1 MVEVHDA
8 VIFFCSGAVGSLG
21 SFSFCLSAHSCGVS
35 QLRATVL
42 RTRWY
47 LSLTGQREYCPDVWF
62 DGSVYHC
69 AVLVRECH
77 DARKSVPKV
86 QYHIPGYFSS
96 YRSDTDS
103 QENGDRAGDDKSV
116 VQGCL
121 IHYYRERC
129 QRCCDASIP

>member
-1 MVEVHDA
+1 MMPL
-8 VIFFCSGAVGSLG
+8 S
-21 SFSFCLSAHSCGVS
+21 SFVQELLAPWYSFRSVCRRILVAFP

-47 LSLTGQREYCPDVWF
+47 LSLTGEREYCPDVWF

-86 QYHIPGYFSS
+86 QYYIPGYFSS
-96 YRSDTDS
+96 YRSAYRTARRTAIALATIKVS
-103 QENGDRAGDDKSV
+103 CRAV
-116 VQGCL
+116 
-121 IHYYRERC
+121 
-129 QRCCDASIP
+129 

>member
-1 MVEVHDA
+1 M
-8 VIFFCSGAVGSLG
+8 IPLS
-21 SFSFCLSAHSCGVS
+21 SFVQELLAPWYLFRNCGQLYCVPAP

-86 QYHIPGYFSS
+86 QYYIPGYFSS
-96 YRSDTDS
+96 YRSAYRTARRTAIALATIKVS
-103 QENGDRAGDDKSV
+103 CRAV
-116 VQGCL
+116 
-121 IHYYRERC
+121 
-129 QRCCDASIP
+129 